1 MISPIEWIL
10 AGRYLRARREEGF
23 ISVIAVFSLVG
34 IALGV
39 ATLIIVMA
47 VMNGFRAELLGRI
60 MGINGH
66 VVVHGISG
74 LDADAR
80 DNLIGRLS
88 EVQGVRRVTPFVE
101 GQVLASGPQGRAQG
115 ALVRGIRPA
124 DLSLLELVANGM
136 IAASPEEFSPGN
148 GVVMGQRLA
157 NRLNLLPGDMVRLLS
172 PRGTP
177 TAFGTIPRA
186 RAFKILGFFEI
197 GMFEYDSTFIFM
209 PLSDAQNYF
218 CLDKSVNGLELI
230 VENPEQVK
238 LYREPL
244 IEALGRAG
252 RLIDWQDANANFF
265 NALQVERNV
274 MFLILSLII
283 LIAAF
288 NIISSMIMLVNDK
301 ARGIAILRTMGATRG
316 MVMRV
321 FLIAGSSIGVVG
333 TFSGL
338 ILGTAFCSNIE
349 NIRRFLESFVG
360 ADLFS
365 AEIYFLSQIPADMNT
380 DEVTY
385 TVLLALGL
393 SLLATLYPAWRAAR
407 LDPVEVLRYE

>member
-1 MISPIEWIL
+1 MISPIEWML

-66 VVVHGISG
+66 VVVHGVSH
-74 LDADAR
+74 LDSDAR
-80 DNLIGRLS
+80 DQLLDRMAS
-88 EVQGVRRVTPFVE
+88 VPGVRQVTAFVE
-101 GQVLASGPQGRAQG
+101 GQVLAAGPQGRAQG
-115 ALVRGIRPA
+115 ALVRGIRPD
-124 DLSLLELVANGM
+124 DLKNLELVANGM
-136 IAASPEEFSPGN
+136 FAASPDQFIAGN
-148 GVVMGQRLA
+148 GVVMGRRLA
-157 NRLNLLPGDMVRLLS
+157 DRLSLLPGDTVRLLS

-177 TAFGTIPRA
+177 TAFGTVPRA
-186 RAFKILGFFEI
+186 RAFKILGLFEI
-197 GMFEYDSTFIFM
+197 GMYEYDSTFVFM
-209 PLSDAQNYF
+209 PLADAQTYF
-218 CLDKSVNGLELI
+218 RLKDAVNGLELL
-230 VENPEQVK
+230 VDNPEQVK
-238 LYREPL
+238 SYRGAL
-244 IEALGRAG
+244 MEALEGSG
-252 RLIDWQDANANFF
+252 RLIDWQDANASFF

-283 LIAAF
+283 LVAAF

-316 MVMRV
+316 MMMRV
-321 FLIAGSSIGVVG
+321 FVIAGSSIGVVG
-333 TFSGL
+333 TLSGL
-338 ILGTAFCSNIE
+338 LIGSAFCANIE
-349 NIRRFLESFVG
+349 TIRRGLESLVG

-365 AEIYFLSQIPADMNT
+365 AEIYFLSQIPAEMET
-380 DEVTY
+380 VEVAY